1 MTAHNSNPEIQLQ
14 KIRNILLA
22 SQALDTFLDTLDSYP
37 AVASIH
43 HETIQKLALNQ
54 YQVLAA
60 AIRTEVHGGQHYEN

>member
-1 MTAHNSNPEIQLQ
+1 MTDRNSNPEIKLQ
-14 KIRNILLA
+14 KIQNILLA

-43 HETIQKLALNQ
+43 HETIRKHALSQ

-60 AIRTEVHGGQHYEN
+60 SIRVEVRGDAHYEN